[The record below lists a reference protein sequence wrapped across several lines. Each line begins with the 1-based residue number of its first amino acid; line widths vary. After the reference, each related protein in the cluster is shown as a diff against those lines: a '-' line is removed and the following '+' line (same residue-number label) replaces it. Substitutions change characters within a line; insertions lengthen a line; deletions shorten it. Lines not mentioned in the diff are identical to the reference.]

1 MCAHL
6 CYLSLS
12 INVMQQRVF
21 TIGHFLFMT
30 EPAPTLSSASRLPL
44 YPLSDVNLHVCS
56 TSQDSHRGGWAREG
70 GRERGWKGR
79 DEERKR
85 SWCWKEHRKTRRE
98 GKGQKK
104 GHSSKCDLSSSPGW
118 LLLLWQSSFIL
129 HTSINPWLCFLLIHL
144 TSPPSFFYTVN
155 QLFGLK
161 AFSFSLHSSSS
172 SPHFI
177 SHVGFL
183 SALWCESSLL
193 LLHSNSPPQSPK
205 HHNNLWFKYCYS
217 LSDTD
222 PFSTKLLS
230 RVSTVLPEH
239 LTSPS
244 G

>member
-12 INVMQQRVF
+12 INVMRQRVF
-21 TIGHFLFMT
+21 TIGHFLFMS

-70 GRERGWKGR
+70 GKGDEKEGMRREKGAGVGKSTGKQGERGR
-79 DEERKR
+79 DK
-85 SWCWKEHRKTRRE
+85 
-98 GKGQKK
+98 KK

>member
-21 TIGHFLFMT
+21 TIGHFLFMS

-70 GRERGWKGR
+70 GKGDEKEGMRREKGAGVGKSTEKQGERGR
-79 DEERKR
+79 DK
-85 SWCWKEHRKTRRE
+85 
-98 GKGQKK
+98 KK

>member
-21 TIGHFLFMT
+21 TIGHFLFMS

-70 GRERGWKGR
+70 GKGDEKEGMRREKGAGVGKSTGKQGERGR
-79 DEERKR
+79 DK
-85 SWCWKEHRKTRRE
+85 
-98 GKGQKK
+98 KK

-161 AFSFSLHSSSS
+161 AFSFSLYSSSS

>member
-1 MCAHL
+1 ML
-6 CYLSLS
+6 
-12 INVMQQRVF
+12 
-21 TIGHFLFMT
+21 T
-30 EPAPTLSSASRLPL
+30 
-44 YPLSDVNLHVCS
+44 S
-56 TSQDSHRGGWAREG
+56 TSVQRHRTATGEV
-70 GRERGWKGR
+70 GRG
-79 DEERKR
+79 
-85 SWCWKEHRKTRRE
+85 RE
-98 GKGQKK
+98 GKGMKGKGWGEKK
-104 GHSSKCDLSSSPGW
+104 ELVLEREENKERGEGTKKRGHSSKCDLSSSPGW

-129 HTSINPWLCFLLIHL
+129 HTSINPWLCFPLIHL
-144 TSPPSFFYTVN
+144 TSPPSFFYTMN

-161 AFSFSLHSSSS
+161 AFRFSLHSSSS

-183 SALWCESSLL
+183 SALWCESSLS

-230 RVSTVLPEH
+230 RVWTVLPEH

>member
-21 TIGHFLFMT
+21 TIGHFLFMS

-70 GRERGWKGR
+70 GKGDEKEGMRREKGAGVGKSTGKQGERGR
-79 DEERKR
+79 DKKR
-85 SWCWKEHRKTRRE
+85 
-98 GKGQKK
+98 

-244 G
+244 R

>member
-21 TIGHFLFMT
+21 TIGHFLFMS

-70 GRERGWKGR
+70 GKGDEKEGMRREKGAGVGKSTGKQGERGR
-79 DEERKR
+79 DK
-85 SWCWKEHRKTRRE
+85 
-98 GKGQKK
+98 KK

-183 SALWCESSLL
+183 SALWYESSLL

>member
-21 TIGHFLFMT
+21 TIGHFLFMS

-70 GRERGWKGR
+70 GKGDEKEGMRREKGAGVGKSTGKQGERGR
-79 DEERKR
+79 DK
-85 SWCWKEHRKTRRE
+85 
-98 GKGQKK
+98 KK

-177 SHVGFL
+177 SYVGFL

>member
-21 TIGHFLFMT
+21 TIGHFLFMS

-70 GRERGWKGR
+70 GKGDEKEGMRREKGAGVGKSTGKQGERGR
-79 DEERKR
+79 DK
-85 SWCWKEHRKTRRE
+85 
-98 GKGQKK
+98 KK

-239 LTSPS
+239 LTSSS